1 MNISDELRLILE
13 SIYDAILIIDYKGIV
28 VFVNTGYERV
38 TNVKSAE
45 ILGQPL
51 KQIRKNSRLSEVLS
65 TGEPI
70 LHVRRREFD
79 KEYFTNL
86 MPIKKDAE
94 IIGAVSMSIELT
106 DVYELLGKLEVSEK
120 KIKLLEEK
128 ISQIYGAKY
137 HFEDIIG
144 SSAAMKKSIEFAK
157 KIAQKDNT
165 VLIQG
170 ESGTG
175 KELFAHSIHN
185 ASLRKDKPFIA
196 VNCATLGKDLLESEL
211 FGYVGGAFTGG
222 KREGKKGLFEEANGG
237 TLFLD
242 EIGEMDISVQAKL
255 LRVLQEQTIRPIGS
269 NKEKKIDTRIICA
282 TNRSL
287 EKMIKEGT
295 FREDLFFRIAVFTV
309 EIPPLRNRDHD
320 ALHLARKLLER
331 ISHSYEMDM
340 EFENFLLSYE
350 WPGNVRELKNVI
362 EYAST
367 MADQN
372 FITMNYLPKYL
383 SNVVVNRDY
392 VMQNQTLSE
401 MLRQKEKEIIKE
413 RMNIHG
419 NDLKGKK
426 KVAEELGISL
436 ATLYN
441 KLASFETEKF

>member
-1 MNISDELRLILE
+1 MNISNELCLILE
-13 SIYDAILIIDYKGIV
+13 SIYDAILIIDHKGIV
-28 VFVNTGYERV
+28 VFVNSGYERV

-144 SSAAMKKSIEFAK
+144 SSDAMKIAIELAK

-269 NKEKKIDTRIICA
+269 NKERKIDTRIICA

-372 FITMNYLPKYL
+372 SITMNYLPKYL
-383 SNVVVNRDY
+383 SNIVVNRDY

-401 MLRQKEKEIIKE
+401 MLWQKEKEIIKE

-441 KLASFETEKF
+441 KLASFENEKF

>member
-144 SSAAMKKSIEFAK
+144 SSDAMKKSIEFAK

-287 EKMIKEGT
+287 EKMIREGT